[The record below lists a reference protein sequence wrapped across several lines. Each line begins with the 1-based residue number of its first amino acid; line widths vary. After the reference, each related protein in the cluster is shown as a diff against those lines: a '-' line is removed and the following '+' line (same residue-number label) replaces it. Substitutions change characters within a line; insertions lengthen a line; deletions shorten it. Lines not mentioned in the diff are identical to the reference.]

1 MVDEQF
7 RVLAELEVDAV
18 SALHAA
24 VVVEAQDE
32 GVHGVVIC
40 IIISI
45 IGMSWPH
52 EGMGLKSRSNDSCMA
67 TPS

>member
-1 MVDEQF
+1 MPMSFDSSAISG
-7 RVLAELEVDAV
+7 VLRTIVA
-18 SALHAA
+18 
-24 VVVEAQDE
+24 
-32 GVHGVVIC
+32 GVRRKYWSS